1 MSSFRTLLAHYRP
14 DKMLPALL
22 KEASKKKNKQVYK
35 RHPEANSPLWSSPC
49 SEKQAGMLQKPTV
62 AA

>member
-14 DKMLPALL
+14 DKMLPVLL
-22 KEASKKKNKQVYK
+22 KEASKNKQVYK